1 MDTQQHPNEEEIN
14 DLEIEAGEDESEMGD
29 DVDMDSVCSH
39 PGPSLRSR
47 AITILTAIL
56 QTNLVWYVAGLVDG
70 LILLKLF
77 GG

>member
-1 MDTQQHPNEEEIN
+1 MDTQQYPNEEEIN
-14 DLEIEAGEDESEMGD
+14 DLEIESGEDEMGD
-29 DVDMDSVCSH
+29 GVDMESVSSH
-39 PGPSLRSR
+39 PAPSMRSR
-47 AITILTAIL
+47 AVSVLTTIL

>member
-1 MDTQQHPNEEEIN
+1 MYDEHASADAGAMDHDLDDVEIIEPE
-14 DLEIEAGEDESEMGD
+14 DLEQEDVTEYR
-29 DVDMDSVCSH
+29 
-39 PGPSLRSR
+39 PSMRSR
-47 AITILTAIL
+47 VISVLTTIL